1 MRILYV
7 TTIGLTMGF
16 FDSYIRELLDEGH
29 VVDIATNETD
39 TKVPDCYREWGCTIY
54 PIDTSRSPLNPGN
67 LKAIRQIKELV
78 SQNGYDIVH
87 CHTPIAAMCTRLAC
101 RSARKAG
108 LKVLYTAHGFHFYK
122 GAPLPNWLIFYPI
135 EKMCSYF
142 TDVLITINGE
152 DYALARKKMKAKQI
166 AYVPGVGVDIQ
177 KFQDTKIDRKEKRRE
192 LDVPENAVLLVSV
205 GELNQNKNHEV
216 VIRAMAQ
223 LHNPGIHYMIAG
235 EGPLRE
241 HLHGLAQELDVS
253 NQVHLLG
260 YRKDIAQLCR
270 AADICV
276 FPSIREGLGLA
287 AVEGMATGLPLIASD
302 NRGTRDYA
310 VHRVNALVCRHDSV
324 EEFADAISQL
334 AGNPGLR
341 NEMGSKNVEI
351 AKKYDIVSINAQM
364 KQLYAEVLAN
374 S

>member
-135 EKMCSYF
+135 EKICSYF

>member
-135 EKMCSYF
+135 EKICSYF

-223 LHNPGIHYMIAG
+223 LHNPRIHYMIAG

>member
-1 MRILYV
+1 M
-7 TTIGLTMGF
+7 
-16 FDSYIRELLDEGH
+16 
-29 VVDIATNETD
+29 
-39 TKVPDCYREWGCTIY
+39 
-54 PIDTSRSPLNPGN
+54 
-67 LKAIRQIKELV
+67 
-78 SQNGYDIVH
+78 
-87 CHTPIAAMCTRLAC
+87 
-101 RSARKAG
+101 
-108 LKVLYTAHGFHFYK
+108 
-122 GAPLPNWLIFYPI
+122 
-135 EKMCSYF
+135 
-142 TDVLITINGE
+142 
-152 DYALARKKMKAKQI
+152 
-166 AYVPGVGVDIQ
+166 
-177 KFQDTKIDRKEKRRE
+177 
-192 LDVPENAVLLVSV
+192 PENAVLLVSV

-364 KQLYAEVLAN
+364 KHLFAEVLAN